1 MSTVAKKVLMG
12 SGAVAEPLEIEQSIL
27 FDETAS
33 LVRTP
38 SSTGNRKKWTISVWV
53 KRAKLGALQYIYGGQ
68 STNETD
74 LRFSGTDTIEYFG
87 YQSGALTWGWGTTR
101 VFRDVGAWYH
111 IVAIFDS
118 ANSTQALRARL
129 FVNGEEQSE
138 NGATSTAVS
147 LNQDSMMNLAGTPQ
161 YIGRLFSTGS
171 PYYYSGYMAEF
182 HFLDGAATVA
192 SNFGETNS
200 DTGQWIPKEYTGG
213 SYGTN
218 GFYLKFVSGAIGT
231 DSSGNSNTMTVA
243 NLANSDVVID
253 TPTNNFATLNPIPAA
268 TSGMV
273 LGQGNLYAET
283 RASAIAN
290 AQQAV
295 STIAMPVGSG
305 KWYWEMRNTY
315 TSLGFLLG
323 ITPTSEDPILGDTGN
338 LGYNQYNASGGKQY
352 ATETRTSYGTAWFTN
367 GQTYIIS
374 CYYDSDN
381 GKIGFYLNGTDQ
393 GFAFTNVVASTY
405 FASFRCGSGGT
416 GTFPTAINFGQN
428 GTFGGAV
435 TAQGNADT
443 NGIGD
448 FYYAPPS
455 GYKALCTANLPAP
468 AIPLPSAQ
476 FNTVLYT
483 GNGGTQSISGVGH
496 QPDWVWIKNRAAAD
510 NHVLTDAVRGA
521 TIQSGSN
528 LTGAEVTNDDGLTAF
543 ASDGFAI
550 GDDVEVNTNSE
561 AYVSWNWKANGS
573 GSTNTVGS
581 LDAVVSANAAAG
593 FSIATWTGNGSAQS
607 IGHGLSKDLE
617 FLVVKNRDANASWVV
632 QVSTTVNDYMY
643 LNSTAEIK
651 QTSLFGLDITRSND
665 GTFYYGGPAY
675 MGANGV
681 DYLAYCFHSIEGY
694 SKIGRYTGNGS
705 ADGPFVNC
713 GFKPAWLM
721 VKNITAAADWMI
733 WDTKRNPFNE
743 ITRFLY
749 PNLSADDGAGS
760 NVLDLV
766 SNGFKLR
773 NAGTRNR
780 NYNGDVYLF
789 MAFADSPFKTATAR

>member
-53 KRAKLGALQYIYGGQ
+53 KRAKLGAIQYIYGGQ

-87 YQSGALTWGWGTTR
+87 YQSGAHTWGWSTAR
-101 VFRDVGAWYH
+101 EFRDVGAWYH

-118 ANSTQALRARL
+118 ANSNQALRARL

-138 NGATSTAVS
+138 NGATSTAVP
-147 LNQDSMMNLAGTPQ
+147 LNQDSMMNLADTPQ